1 MNNTRTNNINTTTS
15 KPGKPL
21 EPHSQPPSGRK
32 ETRQRHYRDR
42 RETWLAVQAD
52 HLDTTP
58 PGLEARVEAGP
69 PQRSR
74 HLGAQ
79 GLIPTTT
86 ERSEP

>member
-42 RETWLAVQAD
+42 RETWLAVQPE
-52 HLDTTP
+52 HPDTTP
-58 PGLEARVEAGP
+58 PRLEARAEAGP
-69 PQRSR
+69 PRR
-74 HLGAQ
+74 TRRLGAQ
-79 GLIPTTT
+79 GGVPTTT
-86 ERSEP
+86 NRGRA